1 MTLNELDQALAKLH
15 LDLTNKADLEVR
27 DQILARHGQ
36 SILDTKTKRCK
47 NCWLREH
54 GKCDRG
60 CRLYLD
66 SENPVEVSKA
76 YLSNPNDI
84 SIFPFLYLYM
94 VPVYEE
100 VTGNKDTMKM
110 LGNAFKKRWKQEKG
124 SIDEFPN
131 YF

>member
-27 DQILARHGQ
+27 DKILARHGR
-36 SILDTKTKRCK
+36 SILDTKAKRCK

-94 VPVYEE
+94 IPVYEE

-110 LGNAFKKRWKQEKG
+110 LGKAFKKRWKQEKG